1 MPFKVSFKSFITK
14 KNTMFSNNYYFEVQ
28 SKPNKNKWKTVGEK
42 IININEILKNTK
54 INGEVFCVRGQENSV
69 S

>member
-1 MPFKVSFKSFITK
+1 
-14 KNTMFSNNYYFEVQ
+14 MFSNNYYFEVQ